1 MKIDNSY
8 AANVV
13 LGNNKSAARATTK
26 EATGKSTSEVSLSG
40 LVTNLSSSAA
50 EGAPVNQSR
59 VEELRQA
66 IASGQFKINANAI
79 ADSLLATAQE
89 LVQSR
94 QA

>member
-13 LGNNKSAARATTK
+13 LSNNKSAARATAK
-26 EATGKSTSEVSLSG
+26 DEGARATSEVSLSG
-40 LVTNLSSSAA
+40 LAANLSASSA

-66 IASGQFKINANAI
+66 IASGQFKINAGAI

-89 LVQSR
+89 LVQTR